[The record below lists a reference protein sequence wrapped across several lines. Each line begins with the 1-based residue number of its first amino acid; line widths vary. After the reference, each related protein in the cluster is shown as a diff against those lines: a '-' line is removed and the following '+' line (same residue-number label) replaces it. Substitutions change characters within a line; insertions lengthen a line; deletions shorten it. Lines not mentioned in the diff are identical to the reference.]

1 MDFPPPISPLHRSTP
16 PTRADAGAFS
26 YFFVPPFNPPVPIH
40 AAAPTQAPEL
50 ALCFTRQLAPVVAG
64 EGAPSA
70 AVELSYHHI
79 DHDRNPLPHGK
90 HRVAVSA
97 GVSVGDPASPE
108 QVHLAFAD
116 AVDEMRV
123 LFVCGDRGERVV
135 RYGLQKEDEKEW
147 KEVGTYV
154 SKYEQKH
161 MCDWPANSSVA
172 WKDPGFVFDGLMKG
186 LEPGRKYFY
195 KVP

>member
-1 MDFPPPISPLHRSTP
+1 VRTGLTLPRSLSLLIHIRRAIFFGSPTPDLPTSPLH
-16 PTRADAGAFS
+16 AGAFS
-26 YFFVPPFNPPVPIH
+26 CFFVPPFNPPVPIH

-50 ALCFTRQLAPVVAG
+50 ALCFTRQLAPIVAG
-64 EGAPSA
+64 EGAPSS

-90 HRVAVSA
+90 HCVAVSA
-97 GVSVGDPASPE
+97 DVSVGDPSNPE

-116 AVDEMRV
+116 GVDEMRV

-154 SKYEQKH
+154 STYEQKQ
-161 MCDWPANSSVA
+161 
-172 WKDPGFVFDGLMKG
+172 
-186 LEPGRKYFY
+186 LEA
-195 KVP
+195 